1 MFGKVWVL
9 WLNVI
14 NSAIHLAETAN
25 DENKPCIYSINQRFK
40 HFSDWLLDIMAT
52 GDLEA
57 FFPAATRE
65 YAPMV
70 DEIWKDPAVQET
82 YKRREELHNLPDVA
96 KYFLDRVCCYHFIFF
111 LCCLEKYLVWVYRL
125 YFLVNFVPLYAIV
138 ALQLIWLHKETRLV
152 KKRCMLRRS
161 LNLFC
166 EETNFSFK
174 MDLRRIHIL
183 SIKRK

>member
-1 MFGKVWVL
+1 
-9 WLNVI
+9 
-14 NSAIHLAETAN
+14 
-25 DENKPCIYSINQRFK
+25 
-40 HFSDWLLDIMAT
+40 MAT

-111 LCCLEKYLVWVYRL
+111 LLFFLLEQYLVWFCPV
-125 YFLVNFVPLYAIV
+125 YFLS
-138 ALQLIWLHKETRLV
+138 LV
-152 KKRCMLRRS
+152 DMS
-161 LNLFC
+161 Y
-166 EETNFSFK
+166 
-174 MDLRRIHIL
+174 
-183 SIKRK
+183 